1 MKQQA
6 FEDRHQEAWVAFESL
21 LRRLEAPAGEATR
34 DLESMPAQYRII
46 CHHLALARE
55 RGYAAGLVDRLNG
68 LALRGH
74 QRLYGVRRGALHGA
88 LAFFAT
94 FPRLVRKRWRAMAL
108 SALVFYG
115 PGVALT
121 LGAKANPEVAYLVE
135 DPVSLASMESMYQS
149 DTQKFGRRGQSDTDV
164 FMFGFY
170 IWNNIRIN
178 FQVFAS
184 GLIAG
189 LGSIFFLFWNGA
201 HGGAVAG
208 YLTHQGLGR
217 NFWSYVVTHA
227 ALELNSLII
236 AGGAGLILGWALLFP
251 GRRSRKQAIIRAA
264 KDGLVLVM
272 GSAVMDVG
280 AAGIEAFWSSSSVI
294 PVAVKFSVA
303 AGLWTLVLG
312 YFCFAGRSRAGG
324 ERAGADV

>member
-6 FEDRHQEAWVAFESL
+6 FEARHQEEWAAFEAL
-21 LRRLEAPAGEATR
+21 LRRLEAPSGEASR
-34 DLESMPAQYRII
+34 DLEAMPAQYRAL

-74 QRLYGVRRGALHGA
+74 QRLYGVRQGALRGALG
-88 LAFFAT
+88 FFAA

-108 SALVFYG
+108 SAFVFYA
-115 PGVALT
+115 PAAAIT
-121 LGAKANPEVAYLVE
+121 FGAKANPEVAYLVE

-149 DTQKFGRRGQSDTDV
+149 DKQKFGRSGESDTDV
-164 FMFGFY
+164 AMFGFY

-184 GLIAG
+184 GMAAG
-189 LGSIFFLFWNGA
+189 LGSLFFLFWNGV

-217 NFWSYVVTHA
+217 NFWSFVATHS
-227 ALELNSLII
+227 ALELTSLVI

-251 GRRSRKQAIIRAA
+251 GRRSRRQALILAA
-264 KDGLVLVM
+264 KDGLILVM
-272 GSAVMDVG
+272 GSAAMDVG
-280 AAGIEAFWSSSSVI
+280 AAGFEAFWSSSAAI
-294 PVAVKFSVA
+294 PVALKFTA
-303 AGLWTLVLG
+303 AALLWALVLG
-312 YFCFAGRSRAGG
+312 YFLFAGRGRVD
-324 ERAGADV
+324 ADA

>member
-6 FEDRHQEAWVAFESL
+6 FEEKHHEAWDAFEAL
-21 LRRLEAPAGEATR
+21 LRRLESPAGEAPS
-34 DLESMPAQYRII
+34 DLASMPAQYRAV

-74 QRLYGVRRGALHGA
+74 QRLYGVRQGALRGALG
-88 LAFFAT
+88 FFAA
-94 FPRLVRKRWRAMAL
+94 FPRLARKRWRAMAL
-108 SALVFYG
+108 AALVFYG

-121 LGAKANPEVAYLVE
+121 FGAKANPEIAYLVE

-149 DTQKFGRRGQSDTDV
+149 DKQKFGRSGESDADV
-164 FMFGFY
+164 AMFGFY
-170 IWNNIRIN
+170 IWNNVRIN
-178 FQVFAS
+178 FQVFAT
-184 GLIAG
+184 GLLAG
-189 LGSIFFLFWNGA
+189 LGSLFFLLWNGA

-217 NFWSYVVTHA
+217 NFWSFVATHA
-227 ALELNSLII
+227 SLELTSLVI
-236 AGGAGLILGWALLFP
+236 AGGAGLLLGWSLLFP
-251 GRRSRKQAIIRAA
+251 GRRSRRQALVLAA
-264 KDGLVLVM
+264 KEGLILVM

-280 AAGIEAFWSSSSVI
+280 AAAFEAFWSSSALI

-303 AGLWTLVLG
+303 ALMWALVLG
-312 YFCFAGRSRAGG
+312 YFAFAGRGRVD
-324 ERAGADV
+324 ADA